1 MQESITISRK
11 KTDVE
16 FDFDTLRLEAFDHLQ
31 KLCGSNWTNF
41 NIHDP
46 GVTILEQIVFTLSE
60 MGYKTSFGIEDYLAN
75 DNGAIDYESQG
86 MVLPEKILPSA
97 PVTENDFAKALYL
110 NIPEISNIEVK
121 ADGFKYNIT
130 IVPIGSEDKKL
141 EESIKQRVRKFWEE
155 NHNLCDILDGIEIK
169 WKKNCYLDG
178 RIVISTTVPVENTL
192 TEIYK
197 VAASFLSSKV
207 HSQSYTEAVKK
218 QTLDEV
224 FEGPLSCNGLLD
236 TKNFDSGN
244 SKISYTELTDKI
256 LEINGVLKVLDGKL
270 TFKTEK
276 NETIDNR
283 SSVNLDI
290 ATGLHPSFYLI
301 SDEKN
306 EIKIQKYIKRLKK
319 VVQKNN
325 AYHDNSKTIEQLRED
340 LPKLPS
346 GKKKDISS
354 ISPII
359 DLFPAVYRDQNNI
372 QQLQN
377 FLSPIEK
384 LFNEFLEKVSNFA
397 KTFSSEYEIQV
408 DTTEQKDEE
417 LFLSDEDNE
426 HKMSKYWYRI
436 PRPQD
441 LSQTHQINN
450 ILNQMLA
457 MYGQEFP
464 DELFN
469 SLRDTSSEN
478 ITLDLILAKQ
488 QYLKNISEYSN
499 QRNKVNWLSRI
510 CALLGINPEELEE
523 SEESEGS
530 EDSEESEESED
541 SEKINNNKKM
551 FFVEGTKRGYTGD
564 LFIFWSSETRFTAT
578 EEKRRALEEFIQ
590 DELPAHI
597 RPIFFWGDPIV
608 LKDDEFIDNFFK
620 VYEELS
626 KDPNSDHK
634 EYPDIVKLIKDR
646 TVVNYR

>member
-11 KTDVE
+11 KSDVE
-16 FDFDTLRLEAFDHLQ
+16 FDFDTLRLEAIDHLQ

-121 ADGFKYNIT
+121 ANEFKYNIT

-178 RIVISTTVPVENTL
+178 KIVISTTVPVEDTL
-192 TEIYK
+192 KEIYK

-224 FEGPLSCNGLLD
+224 FEGPLSCDGLLD

-256 LEINGVLKVLDGKL
+256 LEIPGVLKVLDGKL
-270 TFKTEK
+270 TFKATVSTENGSEK
-276 NETIDNR
+276 METIDNR

-290 ATGLHPSFYLI
+290 AAGLHPSFYLI
-301 SDEKN
+301 SENQKI
-306 EIKIQKYIKRLKK
+306 EIQKYIKRLKK
-319 VVQKNN
+319 FVQNSN
-325 AYHDNSKTIEQLRED
+325 AYHNNSKTIEELRED

-359 DLFPAVYRDQNNI
+359 DLFPAVYKDQNNI

-384 LFNEFLEKVSNFA
+384 LFNEFLEKISNFA

-408 DTTEQKDEE
+408 DTTEHKDEE
-417 LFLSDEDNE
+417 LILSDEENE
-426 HKMSKYWYRI
+426 HQMSKYWYRI

-441 LSQTHQINN
+441 LSQNHQINN

-478 ITLDLILAKQ
+478 ITMDLILAKQ
-488 QYLKNISEYSN
+488 QYLKNIAEYSN
-499 QRNKVNWLSRI
+499 QRNKINWLSRI
-510 CALLGINPEELEE
+510 FALLGMKFEKTSDTEDTDDIEDIEETEYPE
-523 SEESEGS
+523 
-530 EDSEESEESED
+530 
-541 SEKINNNKKM
+541 KP
-551 FFVEGTKRGYTGD
+551 FFVEGTERGYAGD
-564 LFIFWSSETRFTAT
+564 LFIFWSNETKFTAT

-590 DELPAHI
+590 YELPAHI
-597 RPIFFWGDPIV
+597 RPLFFWGDPIV
-608 LKDDEFIDNFFK
+608 LKNKGFVKTFFE
-620 VYEELS
+620 VYNNSEG
-626 KDPNSDHK
+626 KDK
-634 EYPDIVKLIKDR
+634 EYPDIANLINKDR

>member
-11 KTDVE
+11 KTDAE
-16 FDFDTLRLEAFDHLQ
+16 FDFDTLRLEAIDYLQ

-60 MGYKTSFGIEDYLAN
+60 MGYKTSFGIEDYLVN
-75 DNGAIDYESQG
+75 DKDTIDYESQG

-110 NIPEISNIEVK
+110 YIPEISNIEIK
-121 ADGFKYNIT
+121 AEGFGYKIT

-141 EESIKQRVRKFWEE
+141 EESIKERVKKFWEE
-155 NHNLCDILDGIEIK
+155 NHNLCDTLKDKDIEIK
-169 WKKNCYLDG
+169 WKKNCYLYG
-178 RIVISTTVPVENTL
+178 NIVISTTVPVEDTL
-192 TEIYK
+192 KRIYE

-207 HSQSYTEAVKK
+207 HFQNYREALKK
-218 QTLDEV
+218 QSLDEV
-224 FEGPLSCNGLLD
+224 FEGPLSCDGLLD
-236 TKNFDSGN
+236 TKNFDSEN

-256 LEINGVLKVLDGKL
+256 LEISGVLKVKDGKL
-270 TFKTEK
+270 TFKDESG
-276 NETIDNR
+276 ETINSR

-290 ATGLHPSFYLI
+290 QAGLHPSFYLI
-301 SDEKN
+301 SDENKKI
-306 EIKIQKYIKRLKK
+306 EINKYIKRLKK
-319 VVQKNN
+319 IVQKSNV
-325 AYHDNSKTIEQLRED
+325 YHDNSLAIED
-340 LPKLPS
+340 LRNNLPELPS

-354 ISPII
+354 ISPLI
-359 DLFPAVYRDQNNI
+359 DLFPSVYKNQNNI

-377 FLSPIEK
+377 YLAPIEK
-384 LFNEFLEKVSNFA
+384 LFNEFLEKVNNFA
-397 KTFSSEYEIQV
+397 KTFSSEYEIKA

-417 LFLSDEDNE
+417 LFLSDEENE

-436 PRPQD
+436 PKPQD
-441 LSQTHQINN
+441 LSQTHQINS

-478 ITLDLILAKQ
+478 VSIDLILAKQ
-488 QYLKNISEYSN
+488 QYLKNIAEYST

-510 CALLGINPEELEE
+510 CALLGIN
-523 SEESEGS
+523 SENTNDNENTS
-530 EDSEESEESED
+530 
-541 SEKINNNKKM
+541 NNKES
-551 FFVEGTKRGYTGD
+551 FFVEGTEHGYAGD
-564 LFIFWSSETRFTAT
+564 LFIFWSNETKFTAT

-597 RPIFFWGDPIV
+597 RPLFFWGDPIV
-608 LKDDEFIDNFFK
+608 LNDDSFIEAFFEVYNELNKEKDKEEDNDSEDDYNDIVK
-620 VYEELS
+620 
-626 KDPNSDHK
+626 K
-634 EYPDIVKLIKDR
+634 YPDIFNLIKER
-646 TVVNYR
+646 TEVIFR